1 MAETSVYSIRID
13 PRIRILMDEMKDEDW
28 QAEIRNLI
36 EAFVRRRRK
45 EELLHQSE
53 EICSLMNHGPD
64 AYTLIREDR
73 DV

>member
-1 MAETSVYSIRID
+1 MAESSVYSVRID
-13 PRIRILMDEMKDEDW
+13 PRIRTIMDEMKDEDW

-53 EICSLMNHGPD
+53 EICSRMNQGPD

-73 DV
+73 DA